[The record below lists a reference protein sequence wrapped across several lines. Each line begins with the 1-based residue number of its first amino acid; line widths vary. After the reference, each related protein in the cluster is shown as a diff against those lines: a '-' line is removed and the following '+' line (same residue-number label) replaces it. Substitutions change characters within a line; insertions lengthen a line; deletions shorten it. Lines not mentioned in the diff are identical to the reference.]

1 MAGQHELGNHT
12 LQAICQQL
20 DYECL
25 AAAAA
30 AMCGGSTADLELRLG
45 RERQEVLV
53 DLVLDLPQTQVSG
66 LATGHERA
74 WWDLHERTNQRT
86 HTHSHTERVDRAC
99 MLEHRYR
106 RRTTSEAVIECE
118 GGVPLQTANGI
129 SKLAICT
136 HEQRPQQ

>member
-1 MAGQHELGNHT
+1 MSIMAGQHELGNHT

-74 WWDLHERTNQRT
+74 WWDLHERTNARMHA
-86 HTHSHTERVDRAC
+86 HTLTLSESIVRVC
-99 MLEHRYR
+99 SS
-106 RRTTSEAVIECE
+106 TGTV
-118 GGVPLQTANGI
+118 GI
-129 SKLAICT
+129 PPAR
-136 HEQRPQQ
+136 Q

>member
-1 MAGQHELGNHT
+1 
-12 LQAICQQL
+12 
-20 DYECL
+20 
-25 AAAAA
+25 
-30 AMCGGSTADLELRLG
+30 
-45 RERQEVLV
+45 
-53 DLVLDLPQTQVSG
+53 
-66 LATGHERA
+66 
-74 WWDLHERTNQRT
+74 
-86 HTHSHTERVDRAC
+86 